1 MIEKYD
7 PKKSAS
13 GKPESETFESGTD
26 SLPDAIG
33 SLQSADER
41 AWLENELI
49 KFQQQ
54 LRNLPIEASNI
65 DRAKLELEV
74 AEVLVGL
81 DRLDEAWES
90 ARPLLE
96 LFINDSEFEC
106 AVRACRILYQAD
118 HELSIVAL
126 GHGCW
131 LAVTYPINP
140 TLSVEMLH
148 NIVDETPDNSD
159 GAAVAAMAAQYIA
172 DMRGDEHRENLMF
185 LTTQIIAK
193 VAKRHRN
200 IEGEEMIKT
209 WIEILELNDTDQL
222 FERLAKIIDVMA
234 ADQWWFDRD
243 ELRAQLPVN

>member
-1 MIEKYD
+1 MIEKFD
-7 PKKSAS
+7 PKKELKTSD
-13 GKPESETFESGTD
+13 K
-26 SLPDAIG
+26 LPDSIG
-33 SLQSADER
+33 SIQSDEER
-41 AWLENELI
+41 VWLENELI

-54 LRNLPIEASNI
+54 LRNLSSQASNVE
-65 DRAKLELEV
+65 RATLELEI
-74 AEVLVGL
+74 AEVFIGL
-81 DRLDEAWES
+81 GRLEDAWQS
-90 ARPLLE
+90 ARPLVE
-96 LFINDSEFEC
+96 LFLAESEFEL
-106 AVRACRILYQAD
+106 AVRTCRVLYQSD
-118 HELSIVAL
+118 HDLSIVAL
-126 GHGCW
+126 GQGCW

-222 FERLAKIIDVMA
+222 FERLAKIFDVMTV
-234 ADQWWFDRD
+234 DQWWFDRD

>member
-1 MIEKYD
+1 MIEKFD
-7 PKKSAS
+7 PKKNESAN
-13 GKPESETFESGTD
+13 D

-41 AWLENELI
+41 AWLENKLI

-54 LRNLPIEASNI
+54 LRNLPKEAKNI
-65 DRAKLELEV
+65 DRAKLELEI
-74 AEVLVGL
+74 AEVLIDL
-81 DRLDEAWES
+81 EKLEDAWES

-96 LFINDSEFEC
+96 LFIDESEFEL
-106 AVRACRILYQAD
+106 AVRTCRVLYQAD
-118 HELSIVAL
+118 HEHSIVAL
-126 GHGCW
+126 GQGCW

-222 FERLAKIIDVMA
+222 FERLAKIIDVMT

>member
-1 MIEKYD
+1 MIEKFD
-7 PKKSAS
+7 PKNPHKDA
-13 GKPESETFESGTD
+13 
-26 SLPDAIG
+26 LPDALG
-33 SLQSADER
+33 AVQSADER

-54 LRNLPIEASNI
+54 LRNLPAQASNSE
-65 DRAKLELEV
+65 RAELELQI
-74 AEVLVGL
+74 AEVYVGL
-81 DRLDEAWES
+81 NRLDEAWDT
-90 ARPLLE
+90 ARPLVE
-96 LFINDSEFEC
+96 LFIADAKFEL
-106 AVRACRILYQAD
+106 AVRAYRVLYQAD
-118 HELSIVAL
+118 HESSIVAL
-126 GHGCW
+126 GQGCW

-172 DMRGDEHRENLMF
+172 DMRGDEDRENLMF
-185 LTTQIIAK
+185 LTTQIVAK

-222 FERLAKIIDVMA
+222 FARLAKVIDVMA

-243 ELRAQLPVN
+243 DLRAQLPVN

>member
-1 MIEKYD
+1 MVEKFD
-7 PKKSAS
+7 PKKEAI
-13 GKPESETFESGTD
+13 
-26 SLPDAIG
+26 PDVVS

-41 AWLENELI
+41 AWFENELI

-54 LRNLPIEASNI
+54 LRDLPQQTSNI
-65 DRAKLELEV
+65 ERAKLELDI
-74 AEVLVGL
+74 AEALIGL
-81 DRLDEAWES
+81 DRLQEAWDC
-90 ARPLLE
+90 ARPLVE
-96 LFINDSEFEC
+96 LFIAESEFEF
-106 AVRACRILYQAD
+106 AVRTCKALYQSSQ
-118 HELSIVAL
+118 EQSIAAL
-126 GHGCW
+126 GQGCW

-172 DMRGDEHRENLMF
+172 DIRGDEHRENLMF
-185 LTTQIIAK
+185 LTTQIVAK

-222 FERLAKIIDVMA
+222 FVRLATIIDTIT
-234 ADQWWFDRD
+234 ADNWWFDRD

>member
-1 MIEKYD
+1 MIEKFD
-7 PKKSAS
+7 PKKFEA
-13 GKPESETFESGTD
+13 GKD
-26 SLPDAIG
+26 SLPDTIG
-33 SLQSADER
+33 SLQSAEER
-41 AWLENELI
+41 AWLENEFI
-49 KFQQQ
+49 KLQQQ
-54 LRNLPIEASNI
+54 LRNLPKDASNV
-65 DRAKLELEV
+65 DRAKLELEI
-74 AEVLVGL
+74 AEVLIGMEKL
-81 DRLDEAWES
+81 EDAWES
-90 ARPLLE
+90 ARPLIE
-96 LFINDSEFEC
+96 LFISESEYEL
-106 AVRACRILYQAD
+106 AVRACRVLYQSD
-118 HELSIVAL
+118 HESSIVAL
-126 GHGCW
+126 GQGCW

-172 DMRGDEHRENLMF
+172 DMRGNEHRENLMF

-222 FERLAKIIDVMA
+222 FERLAKIIDVMS

>member
-1 MIEKYD
+1 MIEKFD
-7 PKKSAS
+7 PKNP
-13 GKPESETFESGTD
+13 GKET
-26 SLPDAIG
+26 LPDAIG

-41 AWLENELI
+41 AWLENQLI

-54 LRNLPIEASNI
+54 LRNLPQQASNTE
-65 DRAKLELEV
+65 RAKLELEI
-74 AEVLVGL
+74 AEVYIGL
-81 DRLDEAWES
+81 NRLEEAWQA
-90 ARPLLE
+90 ARPLVE
-96 LFINDSEFEC
+96 LFIAAAEFEF
-106 AVRACRILYQAD
+106 AVRTCRVLYQSD
-118 HELSIVAL
+118 HEKSIVAL
-126 GHGCW
+126 GQGCW

-172 DMRGDEHRENLMF
+172 DMRGDEQRKNLMF

-222 FERLAKIIDVMA
+222 FERLAKIIDVMT

-243 ELRAQLPVN
+243 DLRAQLPVN

>member
-1 MIEKYD
+1 MIEKFD
-7 PKKSAS
+7 PKKIES
-13 GKPESETFESGTD
+13 GKD

-54 LRNLPIEASNI
+54 LRNLPKEAKNI
-65 DRAKLELEV
+65 DRAKLELEI
-74 AEVLVGL
+74 AEVLIDL
-81 DRLDEAWES
+81 EKLEDAWES

-96 LFINDSEFEC
+96 LFIDESEFEL
-106 AVRACRILYQAD
+106 AVRTCRVLYQAD
-118 HELSIVAL
+118 HEYSIAAL
-126 GHGCW
+126 GQGCW

-172 DMRGDEHRENLMF
+172 DMRGNEHRENLMF

-222 FERLAKIIDVMA
+222 FERLAKIIDVMT

-243 ELRAQLPVN
+243 KLRTQLPVN

>member
-1 MIEKYD
+1 MVEKFD
-7 PKKSAS
+7 PKKELQT
-13 GKPESETFESGTD
+13 KEK
-26 SLPDAIG
+26 LPDALG

-41 AWLENELI
+41 AWFENELI
-49 KFQQQ
+49 KFQKQ
-54 LRNLPIEASNI
+54 LRDLPQQASNI
-65 DRAKLELEV
+65 DRAKLELKI
-74 AEVLVGL
+74 AEVLIGL
-81 DRLDEAWES
+81 ERLQEAWDS
-90 ARPLLE
+90 ARPLVE
-96 LFINDSEFEC
+96 LFIAENEFEL
-106 AVRACRILYQAD
+106 AVRTCKVLYQAD
-118 HELSIVAL
+118 QEDSIAAL
-126 GHGCW
+126 GQGCW

-172 DMRGDEHRENLMF
+172 DMRGNEHRENLMF
-185 LTTQIIAK
+185 LTTQIVAK

-222 FERLAKIIDVMA
+222 FSRLAVIIDTIT
-234 ADQWWFDRD
+234 ADNWWFDRD

>member
-1 MIEKYD
+1 MIEKFD
-7 PKKSAS
+7 PKKDALIEAPGENS
-13 GKPESETFESGTD
+13 PQD
-26 SLPDAIG
+26 SIG
-33 SLQSADER
+33 SMQSVDER
-41 AWLENELI
+41 AWLENQLI

-54 LRNLPIEASNI
+54 LRNLSPQASNVE
-65 DRAKLELEV
+65 RAKIELEM
-74 AEVLVGL
+74 AEVFIGL
-81 DRLDEAWES
+81 SKVDDAWQG

-96 LFINDSEFEC
+96 LFIAEAEFES
-106 AVRACRILYQAD
+106 AVRTCRVLYQAD
-118 HELSIVAL
+118 HEESIIAL
-126 GHGCW
+126 GQGCW

-222 FERLAKIIDVMA
+222 FERLAKIIDA
-234 ADQWWFDRD
+234 ITADNWWFDRD
-243 ELRAQLPVN
+243 ELRSQLPVN

>member
-1 MIEKYD
+1 MIEKFD
-7 PKKSAS
+7 PKKI
-13 GKPESETFESGTD
+13 ESGND
-26 SLPDAIG
+26 SLPDTIG

-41 AWLENELI
+41 VWLENELI

-54 LRNLPIEASNI
+54 IRKLPNEASNVE
-65 DRAKLELEV
+65 RAKLELNI
-74 AEVLVGL
+74 AEVLIGL
-81 DRLDEAWES
+81 EKLEDAWKS
-90 ARPLLE
+90 ARPLFE
-96 LFINDSEFEC
+96 LFIDESEFEL
-106 AVRACRILYQAD
+106 AVRTCRVLYQAD
-118 HELSIVAL
+118 HELSIAAL
-126 GHGCW
+126 GQGCW

-140 TLSVEMLH
+140 TISVEMLH

-172 DMRGDEHRENLMF
+172 DIRGDEHRENLMF

-222 FERLAKIIDVMA
+222 FERLAKIIDVMT

-243 ELRAQLPVN
+243 QLRAQLPVN

>member
-1 MIEKYD
+1 M
-7 PKKSAS
+7 
-13 GKPESETFESGTD
+13 
-26 SLPDAIG
+26 G

-54 LRNLPIEASNI
+54 LRNLSAEASNTE
-65 DRAKLELEV
+65 RAKLELEI
-74 AEVLVGL
+74 AEVFIGL
-81 DRLDEAWES
+81 DQLDGAWES

-96 LFINDSEFEC
+96 LFINDSEFEL
-106 AVRACRILYQAD
+106 AVRTCRVLYQAD
-118 HELSIVAL
+118 QELSIVAL
-126 GHGCW
+126 GQGCW

-172 DMRGDEHRENLMF
+172 DIRGDEHRENLMF

-222 FERLAKIIDVMA
+222 FERLAKIIDIMT

>member
-1 MIEKYD
+1 MVEKFD
-7 PKKSAS
+7 PQKDITSQQ
-13 GKPESETFESGTD
+13 

-41 AWLENELI
+41 AWLESELI

-54 LRNLPIEASNI
+54 LRNLSTQVSNVE
-65 DRAKLELEV
+65 RAKLELEI
-74 AEVLVGL
+74 AEVYIGL
-81 DRLDEAWES
+81 GRLEDAWES
-90 ARPLLE
+90 ARPLVE
-96 LFINDSEFEC
+96 IFIAEAEFEL
-106 AVRACRILYQAD
+106 AVRTCRVLYQSD

-126 GHGCW
+126 GQGCW

-140 TLSVEMLH
+140 ALSVEMLH

-222 FERLAKIIDVMA
+222 FERLAKIIDVMTA
-234 ADQWWFDRD
+234 NQWWFDR
-243 ELRAQLPVN
+243 EKLRAQLPVN